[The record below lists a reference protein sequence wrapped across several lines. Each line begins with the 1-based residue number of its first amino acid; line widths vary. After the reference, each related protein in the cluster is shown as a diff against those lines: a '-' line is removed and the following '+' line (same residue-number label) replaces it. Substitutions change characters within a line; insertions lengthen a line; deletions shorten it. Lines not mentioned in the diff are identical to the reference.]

1 MKDLI
6 LTHLPASFP
15 WRGNIH
21 FFDTIDSTN
30 TRIRELAAAGAPHGT
45 VVIAGSQTGGRGRL
59 GRSFHSP
66 VGGIYMSVLLR
77 FDLPP
82 QQLMHLTCAAAVAM
96 CDAVEE
102 TAGIR
107 PGIKWTNDLVVSG
120 KKLGGILTELSL
132 AGNRVD
138 YAVIG
143 IGINCCQTPT
153 DFPADLQNIAT
164 SLHLCVEK
172 APDRAVLAAA
182 MISALAQMNCNL
194 ADVDAILEEYR
205 KNCITIGK
213 EISLLRGTEVRHG
226 KAVAVDKDGSLIVE
240 FPNGSTESVSSG
252 EVSIRGMYGYI

>member
-6 LTHLPASFP
+6 ISHLPASFP

-21 FFDTIDSTN
+21 YFDTIDSTN
-30 TRIRELAAAGAPHGT
+30 TQIRRLATAGAPHGT
-45 VVIAGSQTGGRGRL
+45 VVIASRQTGGRGRL

-107 PGIKWTNDLVVSG
+107 PGIKWTNDLVVDG

-132 AGNRVD
+132 SGDRAE
-138 YAVIG
+138 YAVVG
-143 IGINCCQTPT
+143 IGINCLQTPA
-153 DFPADLQNIAT
+153 DFPPDLQNIAT
-164 SLHLCVEK
+164 SLHLCARK
-172 APDRAVLAAA
+172 TPDRATLAAT
-182 MISALAQMNCNL
+182 MIAALAQMDHSLPN
-194 ADVDAILEEYR
+194 ADAILEKYR
-205 KNCITIGK
+205 KNCITLGK
-213 EISLLRGTEVRHG
+213 EISLLRGDEVHHG
-226 KAVAVDKDGSLIVE
+226 KAVDVDENGALIVE
-240 FPNGSTESVSSG
+240 FPDGRIEAVNSG
-252 EVSIRGMYGYI
+252 EVSVRGMYGYI